1 MSEKPQIPAQ
11 NCDPSTLGIARKAPK
26 NLKKKPEVEWVVQM
40 GPFTDGHISSPEL
53 VRPLEGP
60 TDWVIKPKD
69 GTIHPLEANQTPEK
83 GVIRKYVTVGAQD
96 HEVPSDIL
104 KISDGYVVDRRHD
117 DVQPDLTKRVTENGG
132 PPPVD
137 PNERILTEIITK
149 TTKETTVGENNN
161 GDPPPCKPCDP
172 CPPCEPKVPDCD
184 THVCKTP
191 IDAKDDCAT
200 TKGTCPVT
208 IDVLSN
214 DKGCGEL
221 IIKNATAEHGTV
233 EIVNGEL
240 KYTAKEGFHG
250 QDVITYTI
258 GDHGCLTDS
267 AHVVVDVKDTPCPPP
282 VPECPPPVPECTPPT
297 AECPAP
303 PVPQCPPPQPDCK
316 PEPSDVCDG
325 KTTSMHDQQWD
336 SKAYDGSILHN
347 VEEHMNSI
355 LQTKEA
361 VGSNF
366 QQHMQSW
373 ANAVYSADHSMASSQ
388 LVEQHALATV

>member
-1 MSEKPQIPAQ
+1 MSEKTPLPLQH
-11 NCDPSTLGIARKAPK
+11 CDPSTLGIARKAPK
-26 NLKKKPEVEWVVQM
+26 TLKKKPEVEWVVQM
-40 GPFTDGHISSPEL
+40 GPFTDGHISAPEL

-69 GTIHPLEANQTPEK
+69 GTIHPLDAEQAPEK

-117 DVQPDLTKRVTENGG
+117 DIQPELTQRVTENGG
-132 PPPVD
+132 PPPNT
-137 PNERILTEIITK
+137 PNERIITEIITK
-149 TTKETTVGENNN
+149 ETRTVGESDG

-172 CPPCEPKVPDCD
+172 CPPCEPQVPSCEPPKSDCD
-184 THVCKTP
+184 NHVCKTP
-191 IDAKDDCAT
+191 IDAKDDCAST
-200 TKGTCPVT
+200 EGTCPVT

-233 EIVNGEL
+233 EVVNGEL

-267 AHVVVDVKDTPCPPP
+267 AHVVVEVKDTACPPAQP
-282 VPECPPPVPECTPPT
+282 D
-297 AECPAP
+297 CPAP
-303 PVPQCPPPQPDCK
+303 ITDCPPQQSDCK
-316 PEPSDVCDG
+316 PEPADVCDT

-336 SKAYDGSILHN
+336 SKSYDGCILHNADDHSNSILHA
-347 VEEHMNSI
+347 
-355 LQTKEA
+355 KEA
-361 VGSNF
+361 ANSNLE
-366 QQHMQSW
+366 QHLQSW
-373 ANAVYSADHSMASSQ
+373 ANAVYSADHSMAASQ
-388 LVEQHALATV
+388 LAEQHALATA